1 MARPGIQAVAA
12 AAGVSTTTVSHVL
25 SGKGRI
31 SEATRR
37 RVREVA
43 DELGYQPS
51 ALARRLAGGRVGM
64 LALSVSLVDDPA
76 LAIADFDYFLQ
87 VMSAA
92 TSAALERGYSLT
104 VLPAQG
110 RQTLEQLPLDG
121 AIVID
126 PVRGDPTVEYLRSH
140 AVPVVTTGRVPEGPD
155 EACWVD
161 NDHVAGT
168 HEILHH
174 LEAQGSE
181 RIALLSARPVSSYA
195 LDTLEAYRSW
205 CAERGRP
212 ERVATVEDT
221 PSEGT
226 AFALALELLQGADPP
241 DAIYATLDRLAL
253 GTLLAAEAQGIAV
266 PGALR
271 VAGCSDSEASRRAR
285 PALTALTLNPERIGE
300 EAVDLLVAL
309 IEGEDP
315 GDLRRIVPSEV
326 VPRESTTRSVLAPD
340 RGA

>member
-1 MARPGIQAVAA
+1 MARPGIQDVAA

-31 SEATRR
+31 SEGTRR

-43 DELGYQPS
+43 AELGYQPS
-51 ALARRLAGGRVGM
+51 ALARRLSNGRVGM

-92 TSAALERGYSLT
+92 TSAALDRGYSLT

-140 AVPVVTTGRVPEGPD
+140 VVPVITTGRVPEGPD

-168 HEILHH
+168 REILRH
-174 LEAQGSE
+174 LEAQGCE

-226 AFALALELLQGADPP
+226 AFALALELLQGPDPP

-253 GTLLAAEAQGIAV
+253 GTLLAAQAHGIAV
-266 PGALR
+266 PDALR

-326 VPRESTTRSVLAPD
+326 IPRESTIRSVLASK

>member
-1 MARPGIQAVAA
+1 MARPGIQDVAA
-12 AAGVSTTTVSHVL
+12 AAGVSTTTVSHAL

-37 RVREVA
+37 RVREIA
-43 DELGYQPS
+43 AELGYQPS

-76 LAIADFDYFLQ
+76 LAVADFDYFLQ
-87 VMSAA
+87 VMGAA
-92 TSAALERGYSLT
+92 TSAALERGYSLA

-110 RQTLEQLPLDG
+110 SQSLDRLPLDG
-121 AIVID
+121 AIVVD

-140 AVPVVTTGRVPEGPD
+140 AVPVVTTGRVPDDPD
-155 EACWVD
+155 AKFWVD

-168 HEILHH
+168 HEILRH
-174 LEAQGSE
+174 LEAQGCE

-195 LDTLEAYRSW
+195 IDTLEAYRSW
-205 CAERGRP
+205 CAERDRP
-212 ERVATVEDT
+212 ERVAIVEDT
-221 PSEGT
+221 PSEGA
-226 AFALALELLQGADPP
+226 AFARALELLQGPDPP
-241 DAIYATLDRLAL
+241 DGIYATLDRLAL
-253 GTLLAAEAQGIAV
+253 GTLLAAEAHGIDV

-271 VAGCSDSEASRRAR
+271 IAGCSDSEASRRAR
-285 PALTALTLNPERIGE
+285 PALTALTLNPEHIGE

-315 GDLRRIVPSEV
+315 GNVRRVVPSAV
-326 VPRESTTRSVLAPD
+326 IPRESTTRSVVASH